1 MKGEKQVI
9 MFKSSNSMIAK
20 QDDFLGIN
28 ATGECGCSSS
38 NANCGA
44 NNFSSTG
51 TQSASQCGAN
61 HTAKDN
67 PTHLNNS

>member
-1 MKGEKQVI
+1 MT
-9 MFKSSNSMIAK
+9 FKSSETMIAGL
-20 QDDFLGIN
+20 DNYLGIN
-28 ATGECGCSSS
+28 ATGKCGCSST

-67 PTHLNNS
+67 PTYTSNKN

>member
-1 MKGEKQVI
+1 M
-9 MFKSSNSMIAK
+9 MIAR
-20 QDDFLGIN
+20 QDNCLGIN
-28 ATGECGCSSS
+28 ATARCNCSST

-51 TQSASQCGAN
+51 TNSASQCGAD

-67 PTHLNNS
+67 PTYALSK